1 MIKMKAWASS
11 FFFFGIDIGYHNAS
25 SKSMSFARNRID
37 RSSVNTRHVNAC
49 ITFAYARMQA
59 INASSSPGKTGT
71 RDKYFPRL
79 SLIEHPLVR
88 MQVT

>member
-1 MIKMKAWASS
+1 MKPYLNLKYSDINGLNMLSKMIKMKAWASS

-59 INASSSPGKTGT
+59 INASSSPG
-71 RDKYFPRL
+71 
-79 SLIEHPLVR
+79 
-88 MQVT
+88 